1 MIEIEK
7 QIQETELEQQALAAK
22 ASKQRIDLMDKIR
35 VVMKVNV
42 LKYNNSSL
50 SDCRG
55 EKIASH
61 PNLPSGS
68 MSENFLQGSFLSVT
82 QKLKVFFMVAYE
94 YNQISYLLVDL
105 LFCVMNLE

>member
-35 VVMKVNV
+35 VVMKINV
-42 LKYNNSSL
+42 LKYNNSL
-50 SDCRG
+50 QVIAG
-55 EKIASH
+55 EKRLQAI

-68 MSENFLQGSFLSVT
+68 ISEDFFQGSFSVSNPKT
-82 QKLKVFFMVAYE
+82 R
-94 YNQISYLLVDL
+94 SLLYGSL
-105 LFCVMNLE
+105 